1 MLSQLDI
8 LFNYEVIEM
17 ERDHTLNKIF
27 KMFKYQKSLFKK
39 VQNLTE
45 LVYYL
50 DQYVIKLRSRKDY

>member
-1 MLSQLDI
+1 
-8 LFNYEVIEM
+8 M
-17 ERDHTLNKIF
+17 ERDNTLNKIF
-27 KMFKYQKSLFKK
+27 KMFKYQKSLYKQ